1 MALGSVIKLKIMI
14 SKESG
19 NVKIYSEKLVITQLI
34 RFLLTLLLLLLLF
47 ITCHCIEHRSQ
58 IGNKDRY

>member
-19 NVKIYSEKLVITQLI
+19 NVKIYSEKFVITQPI
-34 RFLLTLLLLLLLF
+34 RFLLTLLLLLLF

-58 IGNKDRY
+58 IGNKNR